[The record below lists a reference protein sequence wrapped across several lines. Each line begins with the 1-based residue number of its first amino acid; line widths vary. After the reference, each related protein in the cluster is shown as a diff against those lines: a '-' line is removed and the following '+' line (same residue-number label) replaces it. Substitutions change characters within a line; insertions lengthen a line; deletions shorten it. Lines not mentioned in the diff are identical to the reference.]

1 MDRLHIQQPLIQSV
15 RTGIQEEIGVC
26 VGIQNCALSAADPVC
41 DEGLLE
47 NGIPK
52 FNTLGLRQHI
62 TIRVLDD
69 SE

>member
-1 MDRLHIQQPLIQSV
+1 MPLIQFI
-15 RTGIQEEIGVC
+15 RAGIQEEIGVC
-26 VGIQNCALSAADPVC
+26 VGIQNCALGAADSVC

-47 NGIPK
+47 NGIPE
-52 FNTLGLRQHI
+52 FNSVGLSQHI